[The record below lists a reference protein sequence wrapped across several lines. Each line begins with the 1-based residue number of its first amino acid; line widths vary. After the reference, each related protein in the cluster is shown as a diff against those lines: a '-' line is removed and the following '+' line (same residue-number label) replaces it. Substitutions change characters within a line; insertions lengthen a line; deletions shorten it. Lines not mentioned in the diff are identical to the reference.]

1 MIPFTSIYLDAQP
14 VDGRILDIFSSPV
27 DRDLA
32 IMFVHGGGWHSGSR
46 AIFHNIA
53 LAFVEQGFEC
63 ATTDYRLGG
72 VTVFN
77 QADDIC
83 NSLAAFAADRL
94 RRGRRSHIVLIGS
107 SAGAH
112 LACLAAL
119 REAERSHRIV
129 GLCLQAA
136 PFTFE
141 PWPDIF
147 PGIWDSMQKA
157 IGATYEKAPELYADA
172 SPIKLLTPQ
181 APPFFILHAAN
192 EHMFPLS
199 LTEAFME
206 RATELGVSTQLEIYQ
221 NTEHGF
227 FYALTRRQQQQ
238 AFTDILAFIS
248 SLQ

>member
-1 MIPFTSIYLDAQP
+1 MIPFTSIYLDDQP
-14 VDGRILDIFSSPV
+14 IDGRILDIFSHPA
-27 DRDLA
+27 DRDMA

-46 AIFHNIA
+46 AIFHRIA
-53 LAFVEQGFEC
+53 LAFGEQGFEC

-72 VTVFN
+72 VTVFD

-83 NSLAAFAADRL
+83 DALAAFAEDRQQ
-94 RRGRRSHIVLIGS
+94 RGRKSHIVLIGS

-119 REAERSHRIV
+119 RECERNYRIA

-147 PGIWDSMQKA
+147 PGIWESMQKA
-157 IGATYEKAPELYADA
+157 IGATYEKAPELYAKA
-172 SPIKLLTPQ
+172 SPVKLLTPH

-192 EHMFPLS
+192 EHMFPFR
-199 LTEAFME
+199 LTEVFLE
-206 RATELGVSTQLEIYQ
+206 RAAELGVSTQLSIYQ
-221 NTEHGF
+221 NAEHGF

-238 AFTDILAFIS
+238 AFADILAFIS